1 MTVTNVVRYGLP
13 SNPAQPFWCYS
24 GGMASL
30 TLKDIPRSLHEQL
43 RERAA
48 RHRRSLSQEAL
59 ACLEQVVAGERVDPD
74 ALLATVRRLRKRV
87 GTITQKHLDTW
98 IGQGRP

>member
-1 MTVTNVVRYGLP
+1 
-13 SNPAQPFWCYS
+13 
-24 GGMASL
+24 
-30 TLKDIPRSLHEQL
+30 
-43 RERAA
+43 
-48 RHRRSLSQEAL
+48 LSQEAL
-59 ACLEQVVAGERVDPD
+59 ACLEQAVAGERVDPD